1 MSVLTG
7 LFNVF
12 ALLYI
17 GRAIML
23 ALTIARDWTHV
34 RQEPLTRAKQSLAEQ
49 AAFFIGVPVAVLIHE
64 FFHAI
69 FVWLFGGR
77 VVEFGYRV
85 FWGYVLPAGDFTPA
99 QDWAI
104 AVAGTIGS
112 LLTGAAFWFFLRNN
126 ASRTLR
132 YFGLRTFRF
141 QIYFSL
147 IYYPI
152 FSFFLPIGD
161 WRTIYDFG
169 ATPLLSG
176 LAAVMQ
182 ATALWSFWRADRR
195 GWFEMPG
202 FESLGEQARFDATQ
216 RSAEAGDRQA
226 QLRHVD
232 DLRRAGAPNRARAA
246 LTQYMTAYPNSAE
259 GYLELAALIAAG
271 RGGISREA
279 ADAARR
285 AIDLGLSDAN
295 QFAQAHRL
303 RAMFHLERGDGP
315 AAQAEI
321 DTAFAHVNGAGTFDT
336 RVQAELLAIRGQAL
350 RRQGRYDEAAAD
362 VQSAIELAHSS
373 GDAGSAARFSA
384 ELDVIEKND
393 VRRLPI
399 PADRE
404 RST

>member
-1 MSVLTG
+1 
-7 LFNVF
+7 
-12 ALLYI
+12 
-17 GRAIML
+17 
-23 ALTIARDWTHV
+23 
-34 RQEPLTRAKQSLAEQ
+34 
-49 AAFFIGVPVAVLIHE
+49 
-64 FFHAI
+64 
-69 FVWLFGGR
+69 
-77 VVEFGYRV
+77 
-85 FWGYVLPAGDFTPA
+85 
-99 QDWAI
+99 
-104 AVAGTIGS
+104 
-112 LLTGAAFWFFLRNN
+112 
-126 ASRTLR
+126 
-132 YFGLRTFRF
+132 
-141 QIYFSL
+141 
-147 IYYPI
+147 
-152 FSFFLPIGD
+152 
-161 WRTIYDFG
+161 
-169 ATPLLSG
+169 
-176 LAAVMQ
+176 
-182 ATALWSFWRADRR
+182 
-195 GWFEMPG
+195 
-202 FESLGEQARFDATQ
+202 
-216 RSAEAGDRQA
+216 
-226 QLRHVD
+226 
-232 DLRRAGAPNRARAA
+232 
-246 LTQYMTAYPNSAE
+246 MTAYPNSAE